1 MRDTIKL
8 YLHDFEIQ
16 IRGEVD
22 NRVREVAQ
30 REVTSG
36 GKERGKELVRKKEK
50 GWEMEEAVKETRDMV
65 NGMEAKMA

>member
-22 NRVREVAQ
+22 SRVKEVAQ
-30 REVTSG
+30 KEVTSR
-36 GKERGKELVRKKEK
+36 GKERG
-50 GWEMEEAVKETRDMV
+50 
-65 NGMEAKMA
+65 